1 MASQPTMLAAGAALV
16 IATTLVVAAVASQN
30 VRLGGSSA
38 ARPVPTSPQQIER
51 SLAQVRAD
59 EHAGLQPGWATSSV
73 GSTATGGTRSEIA
86 MTLPA
91 DRTPATIGT
100 GHPESADH
108 VGLSE
113 IAAGAIG
120 SGIAPNLPV
129 GNWGLSE
136 VRPNGSSSEQY
147 TLKGEVFMPYNTG
160 TTDSTLG
167 AGQIEIQAGQ
177 YAPGVPSQPVYKT
190 GMSDS
195 SLSPSSPSYSELVNQ
210 RRGEK
215 YRFHKVE
222 APDAFNRAGASI
234 R

>member
-1 MASQPTMLAAGAALV
+1 MQATTSGRMASQPSMVAAGAALV
-16 IATTLVVAAVASQN
+16 IASALLVVAAASQGVHFN
-30 VRLGGSSA
+30 DRNPTA
-38 ARPVPTSPQQIER
+38 PAVPTSPQQVER
-51 SLAQVRAD
+51 SLAQVRAG
-59 EHAGLQPGWATSSV
+59 EHEGLQPGWA
-73 GSTATGGTRSEIA
+73 GAAATGGTRSEIA

-136 VRPNGSSSEQY
+136 IRPNGSTS
-147 TLKGEVFMPYNTG
+147 
-160 TTDSTLG
+160 D
-167 AGQIEIQAGQ
+167 AA
-177 YAPGVPSQPVYKT
+177 
-190 GMSDS
+190 SDS